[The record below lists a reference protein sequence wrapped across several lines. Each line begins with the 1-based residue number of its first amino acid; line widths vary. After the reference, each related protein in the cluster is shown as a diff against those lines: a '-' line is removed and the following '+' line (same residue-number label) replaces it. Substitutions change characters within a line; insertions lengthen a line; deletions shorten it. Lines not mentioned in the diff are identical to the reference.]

1 MDETGEPLR
10 QRQSAAGDH
19 LRRAAAALAALRAD
33 VVGARGTEDS
43 SLPATYGERLGRL
56 LGRRVEEVEGAVA
69 VAMALVE
76 RNGVELREELR
87 AQTESLTEQLESV
100 AALARAAAAAAE
112 EARDPYTV
120 HVSLDEVHRR
130 IDALTRELRT
140 VSRERP
146 AGAAPGGPYVGRLAL
161 TLGRRLAT
169 VEGALEVATARAERI
184 TDDVRGELAEI
195 AETSERR
202 GTELV
207 RGHEELADRLEQV
220 ERDRDAMAA
229 QLLRGA
235 ESWASERA
243 ALQERVAELAAR
255 IVTGPVPDAPT
266 AGDREAWPSPR
277 AFDQL
282 RIAVEGLRM
291 RLAYHEKEVAEIVGG
306 RSVDQRIDEMHHL
319 MQRLE
324 NAEESVREER
334 DTVLEQLDRVA
345 SRMDYRLQQL
355 ETPAPGREP

>member
-1 MDETGEPLR
+1 M
-10 QRQSAAGDH
+10 
-19 LRRAAAALAALRAD
+19 
-33 VVGARGTEDS
+33 
-43 SLPATYGERLGRL
+43 YGERLGVL

-112 EARDPYTV
+112 EAHDPYTV
-120 HVSLDEVHRR
+120 HVSLDEVHQR

-169 VEGALEVATARAERI
+169 VEGALELATARAERI
-184 TDDVRGELAEI
+184 TNDVRGEVAEI
-195 AETSERR
+195 AKTSERR
-202 GTELV
+202 ETELV
-207 RGHEELADRLEQV
+207 DRLEQV

-235 ESWASERA
+235 ESWGSERA

-255 IVTGPVPDAPT
+255 IVTGPVPDAPA
-266 AGDREAWPSPR
+266 AGDGEAWPSPR

-319 MQRLE
+319 MRRLE
-324 NAEESVREER
+324 SAEESVREER

-355 ETPAPGREP
+355 EVPAPGREP